1 MTPERFKSL
10 LAGYHSR
17 TLTAAEKQQLM
28 ALLHDSQY
36 RDELE
41 SLFTE
46 DLSIDD
52 VLHAAD
58 DVPQATAGK
67 EELDMVYE
75 RIKLQTEEEETEVTG
90 FRPYAR
96 WAAAAVVF
104 ISLAFGAYF
113 LNSKYNKSVLPL
125 EFAGQK
131 GEYIKPGGNKAVL
144 TLSDGSHITL
154 DDVAN
159 GEIAKESGVQITKTA
174 DGRLLYT
181 ARHGLSHV
189 KVGYN
194 TIATPKGG
202 QYRIALP
209 DGTMVWLNAASSL
222 KYPSAFTG
230 NERKVELTGEA
241 YFEVAKDKQMPFR
254 VKTQQ
259 QEVEVLGT
267 HFNINAYDDEHGV
280 RTTLIEGSVKVKLPS
295 NKSAIL
301 KPGDQSEVVTDIK
314 VSQVDASAVIDWKQ
328 GLFWFNDES
337 IYSIMRQFSRWYNI
351 EVEYRGDV
359 SNIRF
364 GGQVSRMK
372 NLSQVLRIMELTK
385 SIQFKVEGNKIIVM
399 PYTMQDKP

>member
-1 MTPERFKSL
+1 MTPEIFKSL
-10 LAGYHSR
+10 LAGHHSG
-17 TLTAAEKQQLM
+17 TLTVPEKQQLLS
-28 ALLHDSQY
+28 LLHHPEY
-36 RDELE
+36 REELE

-46 DLSIDD
+46 DFSSEDF
-52 VLHAAD
+52 
-58 DVPQATAGK
+58 PATATK
-67 EELDMVYE
+67 EELDMIYE
-75 RIKLQTEEEETEVTG
+75 RVKLQTTIQEPG
-90 FRPYAR
+90 IISFRPALR
-96 WAAAAVVF
+96 WTAAAVVLF
-104 ISLAFGAYF
+104 SMAFGAYY
-113 LNSKYNKSVLPL
+113 LNSKYNKTVLPL

-144 TLSDGSHITL
+144 TLSDGSHIAL

-181 ARHGLSHV
+181 ARPGLSHV

-222 KYPSAFTG
+222 KYPSVFTG
-230 NERKVELTGEA
+230 AARNVELTGEA
-241 YFEVAKDKQMPFR
+241 YFEVAKNKNMPFM
-254 VKTQQ
+254 VKTRK

-267 HFNINAYDDEHGV
+267 HFNINAYEDENGV
-280 RTTLIEGSVKVKLPS
+280 KTTLIEGSVKVKLPS
-295 NKSAIL
+295 NKSTVL
-301 KPGDQSEVVTDIK
+301 KPGDQSDVLTDIK
-314 VSQVDASAVIDWKQ
+314 VSQVDASSVIDWKQ

-337 IYSIMRQFSRWYNI
+337 IFSIMRQFSRWYNI
-351 EVEYRGDV
+351 DVEYRGDV

-399 PYTMQDKP
+399 PYTDMARKQ

>member
-1 MTPERFKSL
+1 MTPETFKSL
-10 LAGYHSR
+10 LAGHHSG
-17 TLTAAEKQQLM
+17 TLTAPEKQQLLS
-28 ALLHDSQY
+28 LLHDPEY
-36 RDELE
+36 REELE

-46 DLSIDD
+46 DLSSEDFS
-52 VLHAAD
+52 
-58 DVPQATAGK
+58 ATATK

-75 RIKLQTEEEETEVTG
+75 RVKLQTTLREPKIVS
-90 FRPYAR
+90 FLPVLR
-96 WAAAAVVF
+96 WTAAAVVF
-104 ISLAFGAYF
+104 FSVAFGAYY
-113 LNSKYNKSVLPL
+113 LNSKYNKTVLPL

-144 TLSDGSHITL
+144 TLSDGSHIAL

-181 ARHGLSHV
+181 ARPGLSHV

-230 NERKVELTGEA
+230 AARNVELTGEA
-241 YFEVAKDKQMPFR
+241 YFEVAKNKHLPFM
-254 VKTQQ
+254 VKTRN

-267 HFNINAYDDEHGV
+267 HFNINAYEDENGV
-280 RTTLIEGSVKVKLPS
+280 KTTLIEGSVKVRLPS
-295 NKSAIL
+295 NKSTVL
-301 KPGDQSEVVTDIK
+301 KPGDQSDVLTNIK
-314 VSQVDASAVIDWKQ
+314 VSQVDASSVIDWKQ

-337 IYSIMRQFSRWYNI
+337 IFSIMRQFSRWYNI
-351 EVEYRGDV
+351 DVEYRGEV

-385 SIQFKVEGNKIIVM
+385 SIRFKVEGNKIIVM
-399 PYTMQDKP
+399 PYTEMAIKQ